1 MSSTVFIEYSCETAC
16 FGVNYVVDEEMR
28 LLSILTTLCVGCVT
42 KFN

>member
-16 FGVNYVVDEEMR
+16 FGVNYVDEEMR
-28 LLSILTTLCVGCVT
+28 LLSILTNLCVVCVT